1 MDLTKVLLKS
11 FLNDH
16 LTNSVNKNNSCAG
29 PLYSGS
35 APWRHHPFSGPDRGQ
50 RAARRVPLGPHPSP
64 AVGVEQEQVSDGH
77 IADIAILT
85 CLFCPLSCAF
95 EMSSSTVSEE

>member
-35 APWRHHPFSGPDRGQ
+35 TLTRALTKVDRL
-50 RAARRVPLGPHPSP
+50 ALDSAK
-64 AVGVEQEQVSDGH
+64 
-77 IADIAILT
+77 
-85 CLFCPLSCAF
+85 
-95 EMSSSTVSEE
+95 M